1 MIAGLDDQFGAVLL
15 LKSAVGFFA
24 LVAGIHNRFP
34 NFVIL
39 IGVLKLFHEWDQS
52 VYIVA
57 VGTNIIADDKF
68 VADGRVHV
76 IPRFQLAVPHMIF
89 LHVHEG
95 GVMIG
100 FAVAVLV
107 PAYMQVIGILFEFGQ
122 SCFRLFQHSLQLCF
136 SLTLPVNHDNTGFFG
151 NPYTSIFVRIFGEY
165 SFLPSRE
172 YAAQTLL

>member
-1 MIAGLDDQFGAVLL
+1 MHLFILGKTCDNSFYFIIYRKLVSIFSAWPGRLAILLLFLLFMIAGLDDQFRAVLL
-15 LKSAVGFFA
+15 LKSAVVFFA

-57 VGTNIIADDKF
+57 VGTNIIANDKF

-100 FAVAVLV
+100 FAVAVRV
-107 PAYMQVIGILFEFGQ
+107 PAYMQVIGILFEFG
-122 SCFRLFQHSLQLCF
+122 
-136 SLTLPVNHDNTGFFG
+136 
-151 NPYTSIFVRIFGEY
+151 
-165 SFLPSRE
+165 
-172 YAAQTLL
+172 